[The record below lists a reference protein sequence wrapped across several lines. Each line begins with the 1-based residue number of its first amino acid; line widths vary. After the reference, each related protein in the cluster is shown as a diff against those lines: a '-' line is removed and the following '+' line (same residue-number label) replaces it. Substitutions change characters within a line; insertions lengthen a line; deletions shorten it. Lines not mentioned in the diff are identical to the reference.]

1 MPLLHI
7 CINVLNIL
15 YLCILNSIVNRQ
27 SKLPIDNNNNDLP
40 LCSICNNDFKTVS
53 DPESGEIICNIC
65 GIVLSDE
72 EKELPLHPK
81 VQEEMTVISHA
92 NTITTSTTNPN
103 LKHLYNNNLLFNIES
118 STIIGKSN
126 VDAVG
131 KRISNDMQNKI
142 DKLRIWE
149 QRTRYTNPNE
159 RNLKAAFNKLNN
171 IKQKLG
177 LSNAIVEKSFYL
189 YRKASSLGLV
199 QGRTTEGIL
208 SAAIYLACK
217 DLGTPKTLKEI
228 SDITNVKI
236 KSISKY
242 SRLLIFELDL
252 KPIPV
257 IDPIKCIVKI
267 ANNLNLDEK
276 IKHKAINIMKK
287 VMKEEIHVGKNPLSI
302 AASTIYA
309 ACKITEEKD
318 KTQKEIANSA
328 DISAVVVRDRYNDI
342 VDKVNLQ

>member
-1 MPLLHI
+1 M
-7 CINVLNIL
+7 
-15 YLCILNSIVNRQ
+15 NSIKIISFNE
-27 SKLPIDNNNNDLP
+27 NNNNNTSF
-40 LCSICNNDFKTVS
+40 CSVCNNNFKTVS

-72 EKELPLHPK
+72 KKLPLHPR
-81 VQEEMTVISHA
+81 VHEEMAVISHA
-92 NTITTSTTNPN
+92 NTTITTTTNPN
-103 LKHLYNNNLLFNIES
+103 TNLQHLENNILLNIES
-118 STIIGKSN
+118 PTIIGKSN

-131 KRISNDMQNKI
+131 KKISNDMQNKI

-149 QRTRYTNPNE
+149 QRTRYINPKD
-159 RNLKAAFNKLNN
+159 RNLKYVFNKLNN
-171 IKQKLG
+171 IKHKLG
-177 LSNAIVEKSFYL
+177 LSNAIVEKSFYI

-208 SAAIYLACK
+208 SSAIYLACK
-217 DLGTPKTLKEI
+217 ELETPKTLKEI

-276 IKHKAINIMKK
+276 IKHKAIKIMKE
-287 VMKEEIHVGKNPLSI
+287 VMKEDIHVGKNPLSI

-309 ACKITEEKD
+309 VCKTREEND
-318 KTQKEIANSA
+318 KTQLEIANSA
-328 DISAVVVRDRYNDI
+328 NISAVVVRDRYNDI
-342 VDKVNLQ
+342 IKKINLELMI

>member
-1 MPLLHI
+1 M
-7 CINVLNIL
+7 
-15 YLCILNSIVNRQ
+15 NSIKIISFNE
-27 SKLPIDNNNNDLP
+27 NNNNNTSF
-40 LCSICNNDFKTVS
+40 CSVCNNNFKTVS

-72 EKELPLHPK
+72 KKLPLHPR
-81 VQEEMTVISHA
+81 VHEEMAVISHA
-92 NTITTSTTNPN
+92 NTTITTTTNPN
-103 LKHLYNNNLLFNIES
+103 TNLQHLENNILLNIES
-118 STIIGKSN
+118 PTIIGKSN

-131 KRISNDMQNKI
+131 KKISNDMQNKI

-149 QRTRYTNPNE
+149 QRTRYINPKD
-159 RNLKAAFNKLNN
+159 RNLKYVFNKLNN
-171 IKQKLG
+171 IKHKLG
-177 LSNAIVEKSFYL
+177 LSNAIVEKSFYI

-208 SAAIYLACK
+208 SSAIYLACK
-217 DLGTPKTLKEI
+217 ELETPKTLKEI

-276 IKHKAINIMKK
+276 IKHKAIKIMKE
-287 VMKEEIHVGKNPLSI
+287 VMKEDIHVGKNPLSI

-309 ACKITEEKD
+309 VCKTREEND
-318 KTQKEIANSA
+318 KTQLEIANSA

-342 VDKVNLQ
+342 IKKINLEQMI

>member
-1 MPLLHI
+1 MNSHNNAI
-7 CINVLNIL
+7 INA
-15 YLCILNSIVNRQ
+15 
-27 SKLPIDNNNNDLP
+27 NNNDIP
-40 LCSICNNDFKTVS
+40 LCSICNNDFKIIS
-53 DPESGEIICNIC
+53 DPESGEIICKIC

-72 EKELPLHPK
+72 EKKLPIHPR

-92 NTITTSTTNPN
+92 NTITTTSTNTNIH
-103 LKHLYNNNLLFNIES
+103 LKYNENNSNNSNNLLFNIES

-131 KRISNDMQNKI
+131 KKISNDMQSKI

-149 QRTRYTNPNE
+149 KRTRYINPKD
-159 RNLKAAFNKLNN
+159 RNLKDAFTKLKNV
-171 IKQKLG
+171 KYKLG
-177 LSNAIVEKSFYL
+177 LSNTILEKSFYL

-199 QGRTTEGIL
+199 KGRTTEGIL
-208 SAAIYLACK
+208 YAAIYLACK
-217 DLGTPKTLKEI
+217 ELETPKTLKEI
-228 SDITNVKI
+228 SNITDVKI

-242 SRLLIFELDL
+242 SRLLTFELDL

-276 IKHKAINIMKK
+276 TKHKAIKIMRE

-302 AASTIYA
+302 AASTVYA
-309 ACKITEEKD
+309 ACKNTQNTNNNNN
-318 KTQKEIANSA
+318 KTQLEIANSA

-342 VDKVNLQ
+342 LEKVNLP

>member
-1 MPLLHI
+1 MNSHN
-7 CINVLNIL
+7 NVT
-15 YLCILNSIVNRQ
+15 
-27 SKLPIDNNNNDLP
+27 IDNNNNNNIP
-40 LCSICNNDFKTVS
+40 LCSICNNDFQTVA

-65 GIVLSDE
+65 GIVLSE
-72 EKELPLHPK
+72 EKKLPLHPR
-81 VQEEMTVISHA
+81 VQEEMTIIRHV
-92 NTITTSTTNPN
+92 NTTTNTN
-103 LKHLYNNNLLFNIES
+103 LQYDENDRNNNILLNIES

-142 DKLRIWE
+142 DKLRILE
-149 QRTRYTNPNE
+149 QRTRYINPKD
-159 RNLKAAFNKLNN
+159 RNLKYAFNKLNN
-171 IKQKLG
+171 IKHKLG

-199 QGRTTEGIL
+199 KGRTTEGIL

-217 DLGTPKTLKEI
+217 ELGTPKTLKEI
-228 SDITNVKI
+228 SDITNLKI

-242 SRLLIFELDL
+242 SRLLIFGLDL

-267 ANNLNLDEK
+267 ANNLNLEEK
-276 IKHKAINIMKK
+276 TKHKAIKIMKE
-287 VMKEEIHVGKNPLSI
+287 VMREEIHVGKNPLAI

-309 ACKITEEKD
+309 VCKTREEKD
-318 KTQKEIANSA
+318 KTQLEIANSA
-328 DISAVVVRDRYNDI
+328 NISAVVVRDRYNEI
-342 VDKVNLQ
+342 IDKVNLQQMI

>member
-1 MPLLHI
+1 MNSH
-7 CINVLNIL
+7 NNIT
-15 YLCILNSIVNRQ
+15 
-27 SKLPIDNNNNDLP
+27 IDNNNNNL
-40 LCSICNNDFKTVS
+40 LCSICNNNFKTVS
-53 DPESGEIICNIC
+53 DPESGEIICSIC
-65 GIVLSDE
+65 GIVLSEE
-72 EKELPLHPK
+72 EKKLALHPR
-81 VQEEMTVISHA
+81 VQEEMTIISHT
-92 NTITTSTTNPN
+92 NTTTTTNTN
-103 LKHLYNNNLLFNIES
+103 THLQYNKNNSNNNILFNIES

-149 QRTRYTNPNE
+149 QRTRFINPKD
-159 RNLKAAFNKLNN
+159 RNLKYAFDKLNN
-171 IKQKLG
+171 IKHKLG
-177 LSNAIVEKSFYL
+177 LSNTVVEKSFYL

-217 DLGTPKTLKEI
+217 ELETPKTLKEI

-267 ANNLNLDEK
+267 ANNLNLEEK
-276 IKHKAINIMKK
+276 IKHKAIRIMKE
-287 VMKEEIHVGKNPLSI
+287 VMREEIHVGKNPLSI

-309 ACKITEEKD
+309 VCKTREEND
-318 KTQKEIANSA
+318 KTQLEIANSA

-342 VDKVNLQ
+342 IDKINLQQMI

>member
-1 MPLLHI
+1 M
-7 CINVLNIL
+7 
-15 YLCILNSIVNRQ
+15 NRQ
-27 SKLPIDNNNNDLP
+27 SKLPIDNNNNIP

-53 DPESGEIICNIC
+53 DPESGEIICNVC
-65 GIVLSDE
+65 GIVLSDK
-72 EKELPLHPK
+72 EKELPLHSR
-81 VQEEMTVISHA
+81 VQEEMTVINHA
-92 NTITTSTTNPN
+92 NTIATSTTNLN
-103 LKHLYNNNLLFNIES
+103 LKHFYNNNLLFDIES

-126 VDAVG
+126 VDAIG

-159 RNLKAAFNKLNN
+159 RNLKDAFNKLNN
-171 IKQKLG
+171 ITHKLG

-189 YRKASSLGLV
+189 YRKASSSGLV

-208 SAAIYLACK
+208 SSALYLACK
-217 DLGTPKTLKEI
+217 ELGTPKTLKEI

-242 SRLLIFELDL
+242 SRLLSFKLDL

-257 IDPIKCIVKI
+257 IDPIKCIIKI

-276 IKHKAINIMKK
+276 IKHKAIDIMKE
-287 VMKEEIHVGKNPLSI
+287 VMKKEIHVGKNPLAI

-309 ACKITEEKD
+309 ACKNRKDND
-318 KTQKEIANSA
+318 KTQLEIANSA

-342 VDKVNLQ
+342 IDNVNLQQMT

>member
-1 MPLLHI
+1 MNSHNNVI
-7 CINVLNIL
+7 INA
-15 YLCILNSIVNRQ
+15 
-27 SKLPIDNNNNDLP
+27 NNNIP
-40 LCSICNNDFKTVS
+40 LCSICNNNFKIIS
-53 DPESGEIICNIC
+53 DPESGEIICKMC

-72 EKELPLHPK
+72 EKKLPIHPRI
-81 VQEEMTVISHA
+81 QEEITVISHA
-92 NTITTSTTNPN
+92 NTTTTSTNTNIH
-103 LKHLYNNNLLFNIES
+103 LKYNENNNNNNNNLLFNIES

-131 KRISNDMQNKI
+131 KKISNDMQNKI

-149 QRTRYTNPNE
+149 KRTRYINAKD
-159 RNLKAAFNKLNN
+159 RNLKDAFTKLNN
-171 IKQKLG
+171 VKHKLG
-177 LSNAIVEKSFYL
+177 LSNTILEKSFYL

-199 QGRTTEGIL
+199 KGRTTEGIL

-217 DLGTPKTLKEI
+217 ELETPKTLKEI
-228 SDITNVKI
+228 SNITYVKI

-242 SRLLIFELDL
+242 SRLLTFELDL

-276 IKHKAINIMKK
+276 TKHKAIKIMRE

-302 AASTIYA
+302 AASTVYA
-309 ACKITEEKD
+309 ACKNIQD
-318 KTQKEIANSA
+318 NNNNKTQLEIANSA

-342 VDKVNLQ
+342 VDKVNLPQFYDK

>member
-1 MPLLHI
+1 M
-7 CINVLNIL
+7 
-15 YLCILNSIVNRQ
+15 NSINIISYNQ
-27 SKLPIDNNNNDLP
+27 DNNNP
-40 LCSICNNDFKTVS
+40 SFCSICNNNFKTIS

-65 GIVLSDE
+65 GIVLSE
-72 EKELPLHPK
+72 EKKLPLHPR
-81 VQEEMTVISHA
+81 VHEEMNALSHA
-92 NTITTSTTNPN
+92 NTTTTTNTN
-103 LKHLYNNNLLFNIES
+103 LQHLENNILLNIES

-126 VDAVG
+126 VDVG
-131 KRISNDMQNKI
+131 GKKISNTTQNKI

-149 QRTRYTNPNE
+149 QRTRYTNPKD
-159 RNLKAAFNKLNN
+159 RNLKYAFDKLNN
-171 IKQKLG
+171 IKHKLG
-177 LSNAIVEKSFYL
+177 LSNTIVEKSFYL
-189 YRKASSLGLV
+189 YKKSSSLGLV

-208 SAAIYLACK
+208 SSAIYLACK
-217 DLGTPKTLKEI
+217 ELETPKTLKEI

-242 SRLLIFELDL
+242 SRLLILELDL

-267 ANNLNLDEK
+267 ANKLNLEEK
-276 IKHKAINIMKK
+276 IKYKAIKIMKE

-309 ACKITEEKD
+309 VCKTREEND
-318 KTQKEIANSA
+318 KTQLEIANSA

-342 VDKVNLQ
+342 IKKINLEKMI